1 MTVTFTVTLRDKALK
16 TIINILCK
24 YFGLCICNCY
34 CSLPL
39 LFLSLQKV
47 CCLHMTEED
56 YGCILQQ
63 KTIRLLLKLRCSCLV
78 RLLRYFNVI
87 LSLTDEPDMCEP
99 QQTGQ
104 NVRSLRCDD
113 QALLMKWERAHRA
126 KSLTAMLR

>member
-1 MTVTFTVTLRDKALK
+1 MQVFWFVHLQLLLLIAF
-16 TIINILCK
+16 IVSVAAE
-24 YFGLCICNCY
+24 G
-34 CSLPL
+34 L
-39 LFLSLQKV
+39 LFTYDRRGLWMHFTAEDNKTAVKTTLQ
-47 CCLHMTEED
+47 LP
-56 YGCILQQ
+56 
-63 KTIRLLLKLRCSCLV
+63 V